1 LLYVYT
7 DDALRHSDPS
17 AEFYSGEGEESM
29 IIKKEDIKN
38 IRERLKMTQEEFAR
52 RIGVTVTTVS
62 RWERGD
68 CLPKS
73 RVVIEKIGK
82 LKK

>member
-1 LLYVYT
+1 MYIQ
-7 DDALRHSDPS
+7 
-17 AEFYSGEGEESM
+17 M
-29 IIKKEDIKN
+29 IKREDIKN
-38 IRERLKMTQEEFAR
+38 TRERLGITQEEFAR

-73 RVVIEKIGK
+73 RVVIEKINRIK
-82 LKK
+82 SLSN

>member
-1 LLYVYT
+1 MYIQ
-7 DDALRHSDPS
+7 
-17 AEFYSGEGEESM
+17 M
-29 IIKKEDIKN
+29 IKREDIKN
-38 IRERLKMTQEEFAR
+38 IREKLGITQEEFAR

-73 RVVIEKIGK
+73 RVVIEKIEK
-82 LKK
+82 LKKW

>member
-1 LLYVYT
+1 M
-7 DDALRHSDPS
+7 
-17 AEFYSGEGEESM
+17 F
-29 IIKKEDIKN
+29 KKEDIKN
-38 IRERLKMTQEEFAR
+38 IREGLGMTQEAFSR

-73 RVVIEKIGK
+73 RVVIEKIEK
-82 LKK
+82 LKKW

>member
-1 LLYVYT
+1 MYIQ
-7 DDALRHSDPS
+7 
-17 AEFYSGEGEESM
+17 M
-29 IIKKEDIKN
+29 IKREDIKN
-38 IRERLKMTQEEFAR
+38 IRERLGITQEEFAR

-73 RVVIEKIGK
+73 RVVIEKVERLHK
-82 LKK
+82 VKQP